1 MYHNPFI
8 AQLVAKERIKDA
20 MRQAEQAHLV
30 REAEGPRKSWGW
42 PLPMVMAL
50 KGTQAFMNQPHLKRH
65 VKA

>member
-1 MYHNPFI
+1 MYPNPFV
-8 AQLVAKERIKDA
+8 AQLVAKECIKDA

-42 PLPMVMAL
+42 LLPMGMVL
-50 KGTQAFMNQPHLKRH
+50 KSTQALVNQPHLKRH